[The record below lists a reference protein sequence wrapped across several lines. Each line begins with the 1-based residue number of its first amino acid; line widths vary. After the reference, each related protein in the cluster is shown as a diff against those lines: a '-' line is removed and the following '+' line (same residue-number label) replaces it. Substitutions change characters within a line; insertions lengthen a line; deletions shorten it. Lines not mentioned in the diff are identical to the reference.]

1 MPTSEQSRPV
11 RALRVLVVE
20 DESLIAMLLED
31 MLAELG
37 YSIVGP
43 VAILKQALEM
53 VQHESIDAAILDVNI
68 NGEQTYPIAEALAAR
83 DIPFV
88 FSTGYGRE
96 SLPEQYQNRPT
107 LRKPYRQHDLQ
118 KLLTELIQ

>member
-1 MPTSEQSRPV
+1 MPAGEQGQPG
-11 RALRVLVVE
+11 RASRVLVVE
-20 DESLIAMLLED
+20 DENLIAMLLED
-31 MLAELG
+31 MLAELE

-43 VAILKQALEM
+43 VAVLREALEM
-53 VQHESIDAAILDVNI
+53 ARREAIDAAILDVNL
-68 NGEQTYPIAEALAAR
+68 NGEQTYPIAEVLAAR

-96 SLPEQYQNRPT
+96 SLPEQYQNRPI
-107 LRKPYRQHDLQ
+107 LKKPFRQHDLQ